1 MNVLLVLFLMVG
13 MDDLADERQRSGPLI
28 PGLSEWSG
36 ALNHVDGVWQCSVVV
51 TVFRLIEDVTVSG
64 NTVSSEEA
72 DRLQELLRPI
82 ARKAG
87 KAGGLIDPNLGTLD
101 PELTVNVD
109 LYRVDEESEDLWSVA
124 VRAALVVP
132 ARLDRSGLSVHAPV
146 WEMVLRGTVPRADL
160 ETVLAA
166 AVEREVKVAT
176 VAVQKARSARPRRSK
191 TR

>member
-1 MNVLLVLFLMVG
+1 MNVLLILFLMMG
-13 MDDLADERQRSGPLI
+13 MDDLAEERQRSGPLI
-28 PGLSEWSG
+28 PGLTEWSG
-36 ALNHVDGVWQCSVVV
+36 ALDQVDGVWQCSVVV
-51 TVFRLIEDVTVSG
+51 TVSRLIDDVTASG

-72 DRLQELLRPI
+72 DRFQDFLRPI
-82 ARKAG
+82 ARKVG
-87 KAGGLIDPNLGTLD
+87 KAGGLIDPKLGTLD

-132 ARLDRSGLSVHAPV
+132 ARLDRSGVSVRAPV
-146 WEMVLRGTVPRADL
+146 WEMALRGTVPQADL

-176 VAVQKARSARPRRSK
+176 LAVQKARSARPRRSK